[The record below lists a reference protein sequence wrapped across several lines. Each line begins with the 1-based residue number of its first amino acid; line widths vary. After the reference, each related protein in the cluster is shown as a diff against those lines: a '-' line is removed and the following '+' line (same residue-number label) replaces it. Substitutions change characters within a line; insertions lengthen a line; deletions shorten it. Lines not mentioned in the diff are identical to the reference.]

1 MPARSSQPP
10 SPDSSLPEIP
20 AVLYDEERIGEIRR
34 TGLLAEET
42 VENFDRLSRQAA
54 SAIGASAG
62 FVSLITGDG
71 QFLRGCVGLPE
82 PLSSTRKTPV
92 EHSIC
97 AYTLD
102 RTEPLVIDDVAA
114 DPDLGGHP
122 AVEEHGIEAYLGVPL
137 ITSGGKTLGTFC
149 VVEWEPRSW
158 TAEDVATAGD
168 FAASALTE
176 IELRLELNQR
186 EELQNRLQAR
196 TEAFEA
202 LVENV
207 ADIMTVLDAEGI
219 IQFESPSV
227 ENVLGYAP
235 HELEGTLLRDR
246 VHPDD
251 LPALQETLQQVL
263 ADPGRRQKTV
273 EFRIRHADGSWRMLE
288 SRGRRLPEEVDL
300 GTVIA
305 VSRDVT
311 ERRRL
316 EEQVRLLA
324 DAVERAETGV
334 IITGPNLSPP
344 GPKIQYVN
352 EAMSEMTGYD
362 AEEMLG
368 STPRML
374 QGPETSRDKLD
385 RLKRRLSAGKS
396 VVDEVVNYKKDGT
409 PYHVRWR
416 IAPITD
422 EEGNISHFV
431 SVQEDITADKKREKE
446 LKKRVKERTEEL
458 QAARD
463 DAERASQLKSV
474 LLANMSHEIR
484 TPLTSIIGFAQS
496 IEEAIEEAMEESGH
510 DPEMAARFAGL
521 IEKSGRRLLDTLKS
535 VLNLSKLEAGE
546 MDLAREPVD
555 AAQKL
560 KEVAELFEVEAEEGG
575 LTLTVETPDTP
586 LRAQVDPDGLQ
597 VVLKNLL
604 SNAVKFTGEGGT
616 IGICVHE
623 QNGTVIVQIE
633 DSGIGMNPENV
644 PGLFE
649 AFKQASEGVGRE
661 YEGTGLGLA
670 VTKEVVDQMGGSIEV
685 DTEKGEGTSLT
696 VRLPRAAEQAP
707 GGHQ

>member
-1 MPARSSQPP
+1 MNSPSNPRLPDVPP
-10 SPDSSLPEIP
+10 
-20 AVLYDEERIGEIRR
+20 VLYEEERIGEIRK

-42 VENFDRLSRQAA
+42 VENFDRLTRQAA
-54 SAIGASAG
+54 EAVGTPAG
-62 FVSLITGDG
+62 FVSLLTEDS

-82 PLSSTRKTPV
+82 PLNSTRKTPI

-102 RTEPLVIDDVAA
+102 RTEPLVINDVAA

-122 AVEEHGIEAYLGVPL
+122 AVEEYGIEAYLGVPL
-137 ITSGGKTLGTFC
+137 ITSEGRTVGTFC
-149 VVEWEPRSW
+149 VVEWEPRTW
-158 TAEDVATAGD
+158 TDEDVATAED
-168 FAASALTE
+168 FAASVRTE
-176 IELRLELNQR
+176 IELRLELNRR
-186 EELQNRLQAR
+186 EELQEQLRAR

-202 LVENV
+202 LVENITDV
-207 ADIMTVLDAEGI
+207 VTVLDADGT
-219 IQFESPSV
+219 IQFESPSAS
-227 ENVLGYAP
+227 EELGYAP
-235 HELEGTLLRDR
+235 HELEGTPIWDH

-251 LPALQETLQQVL
+251 RPALKEKMEAAL
-263 ADPGRRQKTV
+263 ADLDRRPTAT
-273 EFRIRHADGSWRMLE
+273 FRFRHADGDWRILE
-288 SRGRRLPEEVDL
+288 LRGRRLPDEVDL

-311 ERRRL
+311 ERRKL
-316 EEQVRLLA
+316 EERVRLLV

-334 IITGPNLSPP
+334 AITGPNLSPP
-344 GPKIQYVN
+344 GPQIQYVN
-352 EAMSEMTGYD
+352 EAMSEITGYD

-374 QGPETSRDKLD
+374 QGPDTSRDKLD
-385 RLKRRLSAGKS
+385 RLKHRLSAGKT
-396 VVDEVVNYKKDGT
+396 VVDEVVNYEKDGT

-416 IAPITD
+416 IAPITND
-422 EEGNISHFV
+422 EGETTHFV
-431 SVQEDITADKKREKE
+431 SVQEDVTAEKE
-446 LKKRVKERTEEL
+446 RERELERRVQERTREL

-463 DAERASQLKSV
+463 EAERANQLKSA

-496 IEEAIEEAMEESGH
+496 IGESMEDGDR
-510 DPEMAARFAGL
+510 DPEMTARFAGL
-521 IEKSGRRLLDTLKS
+521 IEKSGRRLLDTLGA

-555 AAQKL
+555 AAQEL
-560 KEVAELFEVEAEEGG
+560 DDAAELFEMEAEDAG

-586 LRAQVDPDGLQ
+586 LWAWADPDGLQ

-604 SNAVKFTGEGGT
+604 SNAVKFTDDGGEIDARVRTGDDAVT
-616 IGICVHE
+616 IE
-623 QNGTVIVQIE
+623 IE
-633 DSGIGMNPENV
+633 DSGIGMHPENV

-670 VTKEVVDQMGGSIEV
+670 VTKEAVDQMNGSIDVE
-685 DTEKGEGTSLT
+685 TEKGRGTCVA
-696 VRLPRAAEQAP
+696 VRLPRATE
-707 GGHQ
+707 